1 MVLGKAPAHF
11 LNSVQGACGRQ
22 WTQSQTMVGT
32 GSEPG
37 LEGKKGYQ
45 QNTKLLLE
53 VARSPVPNGNVFG
66 V

>member
-1 MVLGKAPAHF
+1 
-11 LNSVQGACGRQ
+11 
-22 WTQSQTMVGT
+22 MVGT

-37 LEGKKGYQ
+37 LERKKGHQ

-53 VARSPVPNGNVFG
+53 AARNPVQNGNVFG

>member
-1 MVLGKAPAHF
+1 
-11 LNSVQGACGRQ
+11 
-22 WTQSQTMVGT
+22 MVGT

-37 LEGKKGYQ
+37 LEGKKGHQ